1 MYIYSG
7 YNFFVN
13 PTLVIDIGF
22 TYNDNFKIKREV
34 TDFNPSLWC
43 VERDIL
49 SRVLIIPMIFT
60 HLIFT
65 DLINSNSIGILEGCE
80 KLTILGGFLPL
91 SPREPLHFY

>member
-1 MYIYSG
+1 MYVYSG

-43 VERDIL
+43 VDRDIL
-49 SRVLIIPMIFT
+49 GRVLIIPMIFT
-60 HLIFT
+60 
-65 DLINSNSIGILEGCE
+65 DLINSKSIRIFEGFE
-80 KLTILGGFLPL
+80 KVTILGGFLPL
-91 SPREPLHFY
+91 SPREILHF